1 MVGEGVLHRCL
12 SDSRVTEIL
21 VIGRKSCGVAHKKV
35 KEIIHGDFYNLT
47 PLASSLA
54 GYDACFFCLGISSVG
69 MKEADYTR
77 ITYDLTLHMAELL
90 AEVNPQMVFNYVTGG
105 STDSTEQGKV
115 MWARVKGRTEN
126 ALLRLPFKAAYMFRP
141 GYIHPIP
148 GLKNT
153 HAYYRALSWLYPLFK
168 RLMPNQLI
176 TLTELGDAMIEAA
189 WSGYTQP
196 VLQPRDILRL
206 ARHKPD

>member
-54 GYDACFFCLGISSVG
+54 EYDACFFCLGISSVG